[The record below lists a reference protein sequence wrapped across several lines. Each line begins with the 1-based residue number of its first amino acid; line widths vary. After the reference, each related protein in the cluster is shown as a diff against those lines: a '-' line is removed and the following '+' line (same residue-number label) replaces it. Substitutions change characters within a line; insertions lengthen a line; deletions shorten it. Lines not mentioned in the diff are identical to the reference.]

1 MTTSSNLI
9 SGKTAIG
16 VVFDPDRNLAAAL
29 THSEKS
35 WSQPTGSAP
44 DTDITTLSNCSSENY
59 ASCDTDGKSNTI
71 KILAFGR
78 SKGFSYPAAEYCDN
92 YTTSGTSA
100 GTWFLPSAYESY
112 LLFQQAK
119 IINNTRTNLLGLN
132 SLAEGGYWTSTESDN
147 PGGSSKV
154 IRGIPWF
161 YSYYSFSSPN
171 SPLNNYMG
179 KDVAEKVI
187 AVIRYK

>member
-1 MTTSSNLI
+1 MTTSSSVI
-9 SGKTAIG
+9 SGKTPIG

-29 THSEKS
+29 THSEQK
-35 WSQPTGSAP
+35 WATSAGGAS
-44 DTDITTLSNCSSENY
+44 DTDITTLSNCSSSSY
-59 ASCDTDGKSNTI
+59 TSCDTDGKSNTA

-78 SKGFSYPAAEYCDN
+78 SKGFSYPAAEYCNN
-92 YTTSGTSA
+92 YTTAGTSS
-100 GTWFLPSAYESY
+100 GTWFLPSAHETY

-119 IINNTRTNLLGLN
+119 TVNNTRTNLLGIS

-147 PGGSSKV
+147 SGGTSGI

-161 YSYYSFSSPN
+161 YSYYSFTSPN

-179 KDVAEKVI
+179 KDVAQKVI
-187 AVIRYK
+187 AVIKYK